1 MDNTALYY
9 DKFLT
14 LVCEY
19 WRDEIKSAA
28 PGHCMKITGLPIQE
42 LRKLLPKL
50 RLINPDIDIFV
61 LSDDLRGDE
70 YIHATKLIELRNNE
84 QKGLLVLIPSNSK
97 ALPLRILTVMRHSK
111 TLQ

>member
-28 PGHCMKITGLPIQE
+28 PGHCMKITGLPMQE
-42 LRKLLPKL
+42 LKKLLPKL
-50 RLINPDIDIFV
+50 RLINPDIDIYI
-61 LSDDLRGDE
+61 LSDDLKG
-70 YIHATKLIELRNNE
+70 ANTSMQRNSLNFVTMSRRACWC
-84 QKGLLVLIPSNSK
+84 LSPPT
-97 ALPLRILTVMRHSK
+97 AAHLPKTPMAMLPSK
-111 TLQ
+111 TLL